1 MYVDLVLLDE
11 GYAELVDYPRV
22 ELAEH
27 SYSVEAVEHLHL
39 DEVVG
44 QRLYHLIHVQNVCPR
59 LGQDANHH
67 LSEAI

>member
-1 MYVDLVLLDE
+1 MCVGLVLLDK

-27 SYSVEAVEHLHL
+27 SYFVEAVEHSHL

-44 QRLYHLIHVQNVCPR
+44 QRQ
-59 LGQDANHH
+59 
-67 LSEAI
+67 